1 MLTPRTWDP
10 GPQPLGALS
19 CGVPPSCPALHSPS
33 SCGIRFP
40 APGASS
46 RRCSETGG
54 GNTSER
60 LCSPPCGQAPTRH
73 LRRDTE
79 ETVEESDSGRLDFWR
94 RCFWSLGCGPQ
105 FLLTWLH
112 YQEGTL
118 PNKDVTQKTR
128 DGLSVSHTREGH
140 FPVPSTASLAR
151 HIRGFTSCPVIHF
164 AHVAGWAAPAG
175 THSRRPPRHLLFKPC
190 NKAGGGAVEVQHG
203 WAEQWGEQDPRLF
216 LEDPAAAAPIWVG
229 RANTRDSFQV

>member
-1 MLTPRTWDP
+1 M
-10 GPQPLGALS
+10 
-19 CGVPPSCPALHSPS
+19 
-33 SCGIRFP
+33 
-40 APGASS
+40 
-46 RRCSETGG
+46 
-54 GNTSER
+54 
-60 LCSPPCGQAPTRH
+60 
-73 LRRDTE
+73 
-79 ETVEESDSGRLDFWR
+79 EESDTGRLDFWR

-151 HIRGFTSCPVIHF
+151 HIRGFTSCPVTHF

-203 WAEQWGEQDPRLF
+203 RAEQWGEQDPRLF

-229 RANTRDSFQV
+229 RANTRESFQV